1 MKSKNNPEE
10 SGAKPAMTE
19 RKMSLQNVRF
29 CSLLAIFATAI
40 IFFCFLYFIGEIRSF
55 VYSIFVFCGL
65 VSALIIFRRKT
76 PNVVRSIFTSIV
88 VGLSLFFLLNF
99 TFTDGTPT
107 EVYEGHFVS
116 KFHGISTDRG
126 GDHDYY
132 QAIYE
137 ADNGR
142 RENIGISEG
151 EYYEDRIAPKMIM
164 FEQHGLFGLRVDRA
178 PAGLPARLAWL
189 CFSLNFFWLA
199 AIFAYQRRNMDFK
212 ARYTAFALLVMLIA
226 SILLVF
232 RPSTAVYVL
241 NILLSVLLCAIGVCL
256 ALNFWFTRESRI
268 EIAILKRKHSETSKG
283 NATFYLLWF
292 SLESGYEFAYES
304 FRKEYESALEG
315 DRMPVTVARGCL
327 GMRILKNI

>member
-116 KFHGISTDRG
+116 KFHGISTERG
-126 GDHDYY
+126 ATMITIRLYMR
-132 QAIYE
+132 QIT
-137 ADNGR
+137 ADVR
-142 RENIGISEG
+142 ILAFLRENIMKTVS
-151 EYYEDRIAPKMIM
+151 
-164 FEQHGLFGLRVDRA
+164 
-178 PAGLPARLAWL
+178 
-189 CFSLNFFWLA
+189 
-199 AIFAYQRRNMDFK
+199 
-212 ARYTAFALLVMLIA
+212 
-226 SILLVF
+226 
-232 RPSTAVYVL
+232 RP
-241 NILLSVLLCAIGVCL
+241 
-256 ALNFWFTRESRI
+256 R
-268 EIAILKRKHSETSKG
+268 
-283 NATFYLLWF
+283 
-292 SLESGYEFAYES
+292 
-304 FRKEYESALEG
+304 
-315 DRMPVTVARGCL
+315 
-327 GMRILKNI
+327 